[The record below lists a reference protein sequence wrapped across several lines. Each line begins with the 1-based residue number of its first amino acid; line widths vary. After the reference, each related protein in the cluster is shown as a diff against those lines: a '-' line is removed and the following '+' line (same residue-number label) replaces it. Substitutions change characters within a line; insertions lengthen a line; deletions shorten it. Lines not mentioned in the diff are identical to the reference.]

1 MENSEVKEKKKNG
14 KNKMLIVLLMLIMF
28 LIIVLG
34 MIIFVNVYSTKKYQN
49 IEKSM
54 ELNVENYITL
64 KKYILDTKDKSIIT
78 LKEMKKYHL
87 VSENKCDGYVVMSY
101 SKDDNDF
108 IKNAYIK
115 CGKYKTKG
123 YKEKKAKKNVINL
136 KLDLDSDEKLKKLD
150 LYYDEK
156 DKHVVTSSQKTSYSG
171 RYDCKYLGQYD
182 CKTSKCKYIK
192 RTENVDIYGDLYSDS
207 GYNMVLLYDDE
218 YILYN
223 YETKEIYKTGIKE
236 IENGKINLIGLSK
249 DGKIFDKGFI
259 GLIVNNEYYS
269 MNYKK
274 LVKIENSIGISY
286 VGNDDYGEY
295 GKYMEI
301 YTNKEKTEGYI
312 LNILT
317 KEKKSL
323 YLTDEKYNES
333 NFTDDKILAK
343 YDATDLSPVNSNTEY
358 KGSINIIIYANNY
371 MQMHFGNGAVDFGYT
386 RGKYTINNNNFTY
399 SRMYQLES
407 DEWRNLKVSNNFG
420 LSENEVFDINS
431 NNTLSSSSFIDAY
444 GSVYKP
450 TLKQIYSVSNFQ
462 LK

>member
-1 MENSEVKEKKKNG
+1 MENSEVKEKKKNS
-14 KNKMLIVLLMLIMF
+14 KNKMLIVLLMLIIF
-28 LIIVLG
+28 LVIVLG

-156 DKHVVTSSQKTSYSG
+156 NKHVVTSSQKTSYSG

-207 GYNMVLLYDDE
+207 VYNMVLLYDDE

-223 YETKEIYKTGIKE
+223 YETKEIYKTTISEDELKNIKLASNINGFFGVLGDNKFYSIKYNKVLT
-236 IENGKINLIGLSK
+236 IEGGTITTVDAKYENLEVSDKNNNPKYVIN
-249 DGKIFDKGFI
+249 
-259 GLIVNNEYYS
+259 VNTE
-269 MNYKK
+269 KK
-274 LVKIENSIGISY
+274 LSAYVTESEFNSENYSES
-286 VGNDDYGEY
+286 
-295 GKYMEI
+295 
-301 YTNKEKTEGYI
+301 
-312 LNILT
+312 NI
-317 KEKKSL
+317 EKK
-323 YLTDEKYNES
+323 YKS
-333 NFTDDKILAK
+333 NYVVRND
-343 YDATDLSPVNSNTEY
+343 NGY
-358 KGSINIIIYANNY
+358 KSGGINIILYKGGY
-371 MQMHFGNGAVDFGYT
+371 MSLSSGNGFSVMEETAGTYEIKDNKLIYKRLYDHFNGNDTPKRLKTIDSYDMSYT
-386 RGKYTINNNNFTY
+386 
-399 SRMYQLES
+399 E
-407 DEWRNLKVSNNFG
+407 E
-420 LSENEVFDINS
+420 FDINK
-431 NNTLSSSSFIDAY
+431 NELSSNDYTYEDGDGIT
-444 GSVYKP
+444 YKVI
-450 TLKQIYSVSNFQ
+450 LKEQ
-462 LK
+462 